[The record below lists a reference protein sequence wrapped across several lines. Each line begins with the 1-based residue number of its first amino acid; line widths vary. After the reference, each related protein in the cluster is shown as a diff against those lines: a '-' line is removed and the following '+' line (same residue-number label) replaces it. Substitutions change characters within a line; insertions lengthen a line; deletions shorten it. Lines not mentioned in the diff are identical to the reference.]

1 MGKLERE
8 AARNLANPLV
18 PPRVPIVERAAERA
32 NDGGALVRT
41 SAGGDGKAAQVS
53 SAPEVTDEELF
64 RRGDR
69 ESLATLVRRYQAG
82 LFSLLVHMTG
92 GDASLADDL
101 FQETFVRAVR
111 AAKTFD
117 VNRSFRTW
125 VTAIALNLVRD
136 EVRKRKSRGEVT
148 LTEDHAEGRSSAAAP
163 EHPSASLEQ
172 RDEAVRVRRALAR
185 LTDKEREIVLLHFY
199 EGLTLVE
206 AAEVLTVP
214 VGTAK
219 SRLHGA
225 LARLKTLL
233 RP

>member
-8 AARNLANPLV
+8 VAPKLTNPLPPSSV
-18 PPRVPIVERAAERA
+18 PTTEGAAERVR
-32 NDGGALVRT
+32 DLGALART
-41 SAGGDGKAAQVS
+41 SAEGDAQVP

-69 ESLATLVRRYQAG
+69 ESLTTLVRRHQSS

-111 AAKTFD
+111 SAKTFD
-117 VNRSFRTW
+117 TSRSFRTW
-125 VTAIALNLVRD
+125 LAAIALNLVRD
-136 EVRKRKSRGEVT
+136 EVRKRKSRGEVA
-148 LTEDHAEGRSSAAAP
+148 LTKDQAEERPGTTAS

-172 RDEAVRVRRALAR
+172 QDEAARVREALAR

-206 AAEVLTVP
+206 AAGVLSVP